1 MDFINEAI
9 NKYYIIAQKYY
20 YNIYL
25 NQDYEP
31 SEQQLEKIKTK
42 MYSTFLNTKI
52 DNSYTLAALAFF
64 CYPADP
70 SFKQI
75 QLAKTLFTEWIT

>member
-9 NKYYIIAQKYY
+9 NKYYIIAQKCF

-25 NQDYEP
+25 DQDYEP
-31 SEQQLEKIKTK
+31 SEQELEKIKTK

-52 DNSYTLAALAFF
+52 NNSYTLAALAFF
-64 CYPADP
+64 SYPVDP
-70 SFKQI
+70 SLRQI